1 VSSHIEWLNANQ
13 VQVSAV
19 AHPGEFSNDDA
30 ENDVACIVLA
40 SNFSGDGVCI
50 QGRPDDLIAL
60 AKRITLAAFDLDE
73 TTAADP
79 KLRSL
84 YGMV

>member
-1 VSSHIEWLNANQ
+1 MSTIEWLNAN
-13 VQVSAV
+13 AV
-19 AHPGEFSNDDA
+19 AVAGIAYPGEFVNDDS
-30 ENDVACIVLA
+30 ENDVACIVIT
-40 SNFSGDGVCI
+40 SSFDGDGVCI

-79 KLRSL
+79 QLRSL
-84 YGMV
+84 YGVTQ